1 MCVCVLAGV
10 EGACGPVKWQALTLS
25 RVWCPWVPTGSMEH
39 ISHLPHQA
47 VHFFHLPCF
56 LLTALHRPALQLVAL
71 SSAEE
76 LSEKDRL
83 SPQGQMVGERRSHIF
98 MGGCSEPEKSQLSGS
113 ALGLGLLVSLL

>member
-1 MCVCVLAGV
+1 MWSCEVASPNPVTGMVSLGPNWKHGAHLTPPPPSSAFFPFAMFLA
-10 EGACGPVKWQALTLS
+10 
-25 RVWCPWVPTGSMEH
+25 
-39 ISHLPHQA
+39 
-47 VHFFHLPCF
+47 
-56 LLTALHRPALQLVAL
+56 HRPALQLVAL